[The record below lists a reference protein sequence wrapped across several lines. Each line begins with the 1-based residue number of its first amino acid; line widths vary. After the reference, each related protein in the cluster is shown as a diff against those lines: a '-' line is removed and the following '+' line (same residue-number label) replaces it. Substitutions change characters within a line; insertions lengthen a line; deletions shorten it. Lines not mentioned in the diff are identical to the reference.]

1 MVFFLFS
8 HICRCTT
15 SLQRVRC
22 VRIWCIYLKEMMEQ
36 RTRKKTFTGKVYN
49 ILVMELHFSQ
59 FIKKLMYYDSI
70 YIQMEC
76 HILVGTIL

>member
-1 MVFFLFS
+1 MYVS
-8 HICRCTT
+8 AVYISKRNDGTT
-15 SLQRVRC
+15 H
-22 VRIWCIYLKEMMEQ
+22 KK
-36 RTRKKTFTGKVYN
+36 KKTFTGRVYN

-59 FIKKLMYYDSI
+59 FIKKMMYYDSI